1 MALGKANP
9 TASTAQLGAAASGGQ
24 GSGRQRR
31 WVRGTRAMECTG
43 ELGLGE
49 DL

>member
-9 TASTAQLGAAASGGQ
+9 MASTARLGAAASGGR

-49 DL
+49 EL